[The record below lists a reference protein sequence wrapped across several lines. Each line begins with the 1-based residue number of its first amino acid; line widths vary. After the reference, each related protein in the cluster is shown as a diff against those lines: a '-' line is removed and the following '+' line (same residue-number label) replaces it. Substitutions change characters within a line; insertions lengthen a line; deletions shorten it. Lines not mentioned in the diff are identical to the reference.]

1 MKKYLNKGLL
11 YSWFNCAKMPI
22 IIGIFIWGFIANM
35 IIEDKLSQLKND
47 ISYNFSNDLYTT
59 NIGEYFMLGVI
70 FAAIYFISKGI
81 NKRNTEMFLSS
92 GPYTKKQIKYNE
104 LICLLITLV
113 FFTLTYAYI
122 ALMAYVRNREFLA
135 IVEGYQSI
143 ILIEIARIIL
153 IGIIGIIF
161 MLIIDSMF
169 SNSVMG
175 FIGMISIVPLSIA
188 LIVGKFISILCYFGF
203 KENYSLLEGIRRLI
217 LGNPT
222 VGDYAETMR
231 IILLERA
238 SIRKITFNQLSI
250 EIIVV
255 LMCILM
261 MLVIFNI
268 AQTKYKLEFS
278 NKIFSS
284 KTNGNIIV
292 ILVSVALGSLASF
305 IFISEF
311 VNNMQRRSGGYLP
324 LFGSDLL
331 KGLSADI
338 LCMTIIAFISHNVIK
353 KILKNIL

>member
-1 MKKYLNKGLL
+1 MKKYLNKGLI

-22 IIGIFIWGFIANM
+22 IIGIFVWGFIANM
-35 IIEDKLSQLKND
+35 IIQDNLSQLKND
-47 ISYNFSNDLYTT
+47 IAYKFSNDISTT
-59 NIGEYFMLGVI
+59 SIGEYFMLGVI
-70 FAAIYFISKGI
+70 FTAIYFISKGI

-92 GPYTKKQIKYNE
+92 GPHTKKQIKYNE

-143 ILIEIARIIL
+143 MLIEIARIIL

-175 FIGMISIVPLSIA
+175 FIGMISVIPISIA
-188 LIVGKFISILCYFGF
+188 LIIGKFISILYYFGL
-203 KENYSLLEGIRRLI
+203 KGNYSLLEGIIRLI

-222 VGDYAETMR
+222 VGEYAESMR

-238 SIRKITFNQLSI
+238 SSRKITFNQLSI
-250 EIIVV
+250 EIIIA
-255 LMCILM
+255 LICILI
-261 MLVIFNI
+261 MLIIFNI
-268 AQTKYKLEFS
+268 AQNRYKLESS

-292 ILVSVALGSLASF
+292 ILVATALGSLASF
-305 IFISEF
+305 IFVSEF
-311 VNNMQRRSGGYLP
+311 VNDMQNRTGDYLP
-324 LFGSDLL
+324 LFGLDLV
-331 KGLSADI
+331 KGLGADV
-338 LCMTIIAFISHNVIK
+338 LCVIIIGFIAHKIIK

>member
-22 IIGIFIWGFIANM
+22 IIGIFVWGFIANM
-35 IIEDKLSQLKND
+35 IIQDKLSQLKND
-47 ISYNFSNDLYTT
+47 IAYNFSNDLYTT
-59 NIGEYFMLGVI
+59 NIGEYFMLGII

-113 FFTLTYAYI
+113 FFIITYAYI

-161 MLIIDSMF
+161 MLIIDTMF

-175 FIGMISIVPLSIA
+175 FIGMISVVPLSIA
-188 LIVGKFISILCYFGF
+188 LIIGKFISILCYFGF

-217 LGNPT
+217 LGNPDPK
-222 VGDYAETMR
+222 DYAETMS
-231 IILLERA
+231 IILLERD
-238 SIRKITFNQLSI
+238 SIREITFNQLSI
-250 EIIVV
+250 EIIVA
-255 LMCILM
+255 LMCILIM
-261 MLVIFNI
+261 ITIFNI

-284 KTNGNIIV
+284 KTNGSIIV
-292 ILVSVALGSLASF
+292 ILVSIALGSLTSF

-311 VNNMQRRSGGYLP
+311 INNMQRRTGDYLP
-324 LFGSDLL
+324 LFGADLAKGLGADLL
-331 KGLSADI
+331 CVIIIGL
-338 LCMTIIAFISHNVIK
+338 IANKIMK
-353 KILKNIL
+353 KILKNIV